1 MRTMAITE
9 HREARGRGVG
19 VRAAL
24 RERAQ
29 SYAAAFVLT
38 LLFMGATLPSPLYV
52 IYRDELHFSQ
62 VMLTLIYAVYFGA
75 AMATA
80 FLLGRISDEIGRR
93 VAIFAAVALSIGASL
108 VFIFADSLEMLFVG
122 RLLSGLALPL
132 ASGAGT
138 AWIVELCEDRCTA
151 ASLSA
156 SAILAGLGLGA
167 FISGLLAEY
176 SNEPLVFPFVALVSL
191 ALAAAVIVWLLPETV
206 KHRVRGWSA
215 IAFRPRIGVPR
226 GIIGAFIA
234 PAVTV
239 FASFALLGFYS
250 ALAPSLLQKSL
261 GVESHAVG
269 GAVIFELYAAAVLVL
284 ALTHWLGARAAM
296 LSGLS
301 LLIPSLALLVV
312 AFQAH
317 SLPLL
322 LIGAGLG
329 GGAAALGY
337 RGSLQIVNQ
346 IAPDSRRAEVVSTYL
361 LFCYAGV
368 SLPVIGIGVLSAIE
382 TPGLA
387 EKIFAAAIAA
397 FALIAIAV
405 DIHQTPRVIHKKL

>member
-1 MRTMAITE
+1 MKAMAIAE
-9 HREARGRGVG
+9 FREASGRKAD
-19 VRAAL
+19 VRPGL

-29 SYAAAFVLT
+29 SYAAALVLT

-62 VMLTLIYAVYFGA
+62 VTLTLVYAVYFFGA
-75 AMATA
+75 TATA
-80 FLLGRISDEIGRR
+80 FFLGRISDEIGRR
-93 VAIFAAVALSIGASL
+93 VTIFAAVAISIGASL
-108 VFIFADSLEMLFVG
+108 VFIFTDSLEMLFVG

-156 SAILAGLGLGA
+156 GAILAGLGLGA
-167 FISGLLAEY
+167 LISGLLAEY
-176 SNEPLVFPFVALVSL
+176 SNGPLIFPFVALVLL
-191 ALAAAVIVWLLPETV
+191 AFAAAVIVWLLPETV
-206 KHRVRGWSA
+206 EVRRWSE
-215 IAFRPRIGVPR
+215 IALRPRIGVPR

-250 ALAPSLLQKSL
+250 ALAPSLLQRSL

-269 GAVIFELYAAAVLVL
+269 GAVIFELYAVAVLVL

-296 LSGLS
+296 LWGLS
-301 LLIPSLALLVV
+301 LLIPSLVLLV
-312 AFQAH
+312 AGLQLH

-322 LIGAGLG
+322 LTGAALG

-346 IAPDSRRAEVVSTYL
+346 IAPDTRRAEVVSSYL
-361 LFCYAGV
+361 MFCYAGV

-382 TPGLA
+382 TAGLA
-387 EKIFAAAIAA
+387 EGIFAAFVAAIA
-397 FALIAIAV
+397 LLAIAV
-405 DIHQTPRVIHKKL
+405 DIRRARVTHQKL

>member
-1 MRTMAITE
+1 MAIAE
-9 HREARGRGVG
+9 SRESRDRRVG
-19 VRAAL
+19 ARAAL
-24 RERAQ
+24 RQSAQ
-29 SYAAAFVLT
+29 SYAAALVLT

-62 VMLTLIYAVYFGA
+62 VMLTLVYAVYFAG

-80 FLLGRISDEIGRR
+80 FFLGRISDEIGRR
-93 VAIFAAVALSIGASL
+93 VAIFAAVAISIGAAL

-156 SAILAGLGLGA
+156 GAILAGLGLGA
-167 FISGLLAEY
+167 LISGLLAEY

-206 KHRVRGWSA
+206 KHRTRRWSA
-215 IAFRPRIGVPR
+215 MALRPRIGVPR

-250 ALAPSLLQKSL
+250 ALAPSLLQRSL
-261 GVESHAVG
+261 GMESHAVG

-296 LSGLS
+296 LWGLS

-312 AFQAH
+312 AFQSH

-322 LIGAGLG
+322 LIGAALG

-346 IAPDSRRAEVVSTYL
+346 IAPDGRRAEVVSSYL
-361 LFCYAGV
+361 MFCYAGV

-387 EKIFAAAIAA
+387 EDIFAAVIA
-397 FALIAIAV
+397 AIAV
-405 DIHQTPRVIHKKL
+405 LAITVDIRRARG

>member
-1 MRTMAITE
+1 MAIAE
-9 HREARGRGVG
+9 SRESRDRRVG
-19 VRAAL
+19 ARAAL
-24 RERAQ
+24 RQSAQ
-29 SYAAAFVLT
+29 SYAAALVLT

-62 VMLTLIYAVYFGA
+62 VMLTLVYAVYFAG

-80 FLLGRISDEIGRR
+80 FFLGRISDEIGRR
-93 VAIFAAVALSIGASL
+93 VAIFAAVAISIGAAL

-156 SAILAGLGLGA
+156 GAILAGLGLGA
-167 FISGLLAEY
+167 LISGLLAEY

-206 KHRVRGWSA
+206 KHRTRRWSA
-215 IAFRPRIGVPR
+215 MALRPRIGVPR

-250 ALAPSLLQKSL
+250 ALAPSLLQRSL
-261 GVESHAVG
+261 GMESHAVG

-296 LSGLS
+296 LWGLS

-312 AFQAH
+312 AFQSH

-322 LIGAGLG
+322 LVGAALG

-346 IAPDSRRAEVVSTYL
+346 IAPDSRRAEVVSSYL
-361 LFCYAGV
+361 MFCYAGV

-387 EKIFAAAIAA
+387 EGIFAAVIA
-397 FALIAIAV
+397 AIAV
-405 DIHQTPRVIHKKL
+405 LAITVDIRRARG

>member
-1 MRTMAITE
+1 MAIAE
-9 HREARGRGVG
+9 SRESRDRRVG
-19 VRAAL
+19 ARAAL
-24 RERAQ
+24 RQSAQ
-29 SYAAAFVLT
+29 SYAAALVLT

-62 VMLTLIYAVYFGA
+62 VMLTLVYAVYFAG

-80 FLLGRISDEIGRR
+80 FFLGRISDEIGRR
-93 VAIFAAVALSIGASL
+93 VAIFAAVAISIGAAL

-156 SAILAGLGLGA
+156 GAILAGLGLGA
-167 FISGLLAEY
+167 LISGLLAEY

-206 KHRVRGWSA
+206 KHRTRRWSA
-215 IAFRPRIGVPR
+215 MALRPRIGVPR

-239 FASFALLGFYS
+239 FTSFALLGFYS
-250 ALAPSLLQKSL
+250 ALAPSLLQRSL
-261 GVESHAVG
+261 GMESHAVG

-296 LSGLS
+296 LWGLS

-312 AFQAH
+312 AFQSH

-322 LIGAGLG
+322 LIGAALG

-346 IAPDSRRAEVVSTYL
+346 IAPDSRRAEVVSSYL
-361 LFCYAGV
+361 MFCYAGV
-368 SLPVIGIGVLSAIE
+368 SLPVIGIGVLSSIE

-387 EKIFAAAIAA
+387 EGIFAAVIA
-397 FALIAIAV
+397 AIAV
-405 DIHQTPRVIHKKL
+405 LAITVDIRRARG

>member
-1 MRTMAITE
+1 M
-9 HREARGRGVG
+9 
-19 VRAAL
+19 
-24 RERAQ
+24 
-29 SYAAAFVLT
+29 LT

-62 VMLTLIYAVYFGA
+62 VMLTLVYAVYFAG

-80 FLLGRISDEIGRR
+80 FFLGRISDEIGRR
-93 VAIFAAVALSIGASL
+93 VAIFAAVAISIGAAL
-108 VFIFADSLEMLFVG
+108 VFIFANSLEMLFVG

-156 SAILAGLGLGA
+156 GAILAGLGLGA
-167 FISGLLAEY
+167 LISGLLAEY

-206 KHRVRGWSA
+206 KHRMRRWSA
-215 IAFRPRIGVPR
+215 MALRPRIGVPR

-250 ALAPSLLQKSL
+250 ALAPSLLQRSL
-261 GVESHAVG
+261 GMESHAVG

-296 LSGLS
+296 LWGLS

-312 AFQAH
+312 AFQSH

-322 LIGAGLG
+322 LIGAALG

-346 IAPDSRRAEVVSTYL
+346 IAPDSRRAEVVSSYL
-361 LFCYAGV
+361 MFCYAGV

-387 EKIFAAAIAA
+387 EGIFAAVIA
-397 FALIAIAV
+397 AIAV
-405 DIHQTPRVIHKKL
+405 LAITVDIRRARG

>member
-1 MRTMAITE
+1 MAIAE
-9 HREARGRGVG
+9 SRESRDRRVG
-19 VRAAL
+19 ARAAL
-24 RERAQ
+24 RQSAQ
-29 SYAAAFVLT
+29 SYAAALVLT

-62 VMLTLIYAVYFGA
+62 VMLTLVYAVYFAG

-80 FLLGRISDEIGRR
+80 FFLGRISDEIGRR
-93 VAIFAAVALSIGASL
+93 VAIFAAVAISIGAAL

-156 SAILAGLGLGA
+156 GAILAGLGLGA
-167 FISGLLAEY
+167 LISGLLAEY

-206 KHRVRGWSA
+206 KHRTRRWSA
-215 IAFRPRIGVPR
+215 MALRPRIGVPR

-250 ALAPSLLQKSL
+250 ALAPSLLQRSL
-261 GVESHAVG
+261 GMESHAVG

-296 LSGLS
+296 LWGLS

-312 AFQAH
+312 AFQSH

-322 LIGAGLG
+322 LVGAALG

-346 IAPDSRRAEVVSTYL
+346 IAPDSRRAEVVSSYL
-361 LFCYAGV
+361 MFCYAGV

-387 EKIFAAAIAA
+387 ESIFAAVIA
-397 FALIAIAV
+397 AIAV
-405 DIHQTPRVIHKKL
+405 LAITVDIRRARG

>member
-1 MRTMAITE
+1 MAIAE
-9 HREARGRGVG
+9 SRESRDRRVG
-19 VRAAL
+19 ARAAL
-24 RERAQ
+24 RQSAQ
-29 SYAAAFVLT
+29 SYAAALVLT

-62 VMLTLIYAVYFGA
+62 VMLTLVYAVYFAG

-80 FLLGRISDEIGRR
+80 FFLGRISDEIGRR
-93 VAIFAAVALSIGASL
+93 VAIFAAVAISIGAAL

-156 SAILAGLGLGA
+156 GAILAGLGLGA
-167 FISGLLAEY
+167 LISGLLAEY

-206 KHRVRGWSA
+206 KHRTRRWSA
-215 IAFRPRIGVPR
+215 MALRPRIGVPR

-250 ALAPSLLQKSL
+250 ALAPSLLQRSL
-261 GVESHAVG
+261 GMESHAVG

-296 LSGLS
+296 LWGLS

-312 AFQAH
+312 AFQSH

-322 LIGAGLG
+322 LIGAALG

-346 IAPDSRRAEVVSTYL
+346 IAPDSRRAEVVSSYL
-361 LFCYAGV
+361 MFCYAGV

-387 EKIFAAAIAA
+387 EGIFAAVIA
-397 FALIAIAV
+397 AIAV
-405 DIHQTPRVIHKKL
+405 LAITVDIRRARG

>member
-1 MRTMAITE
+1 MAIAE
-9 HREARGRGVG
+9 SREARGRRIG
-19 VRAAL
+19 VRGVL

-29 SYAAAFVLT
+29 SYAAALVLT

-93 VAIFAAVALSIGASL
+93 VAIFAAVAISISASL

-176 SNEPLVFPFVALVSL
+176 STSPSYFPSSRWFRSRSQPPL
-191 ALAAAVIVWLLPETV
+191 
-206 KHRVRGWSA
+206 
-215 IAFRPRIGVPR
+215 
-226 GIIGAFIA
+226 
-234 PAVTV
+234 
-239 FASFALLGFYS
+239 SF
-250 ALAPSLLQKSL
+250 
-261 GVESHAVG
+261 
-269 GAVIFELYAAAVLVL
+269 
-284 ALTHWLGARAAM
+284 
-296 LSGLS
+296 
-301 LLIPSLALLVV
+301 
-312 AFQAH
+312 
-317 SLPLL
+317 
-322 LIGAGLG
+322 
-329 GGAAALGY
+329 GY
-337 RGSLQIVNQ
+337 CPKR
-346 IAPDSRRAEVVSTYL
+346 
-361 LFCYAGV
+361 
-368 SLPVIGIGVLSAIE
+368 
-382 TPGLA
+382 
-387 EKIFAAAIAA
+387 
-397 FALIAIAV
+397 
-405 DIHQTPRVIHKKL
+405 